1 MRGSGAGFDPS
12 EGVTP
17 EKLEHCDGNM
27 AASYPQHSEHA
38 DRRGA
43 RGLKRSADLMLLQ
56 HLDGPKD
63 DSSSDEEDV
72 LLFGPQPRKSA
83 RLDIDH
89 PLQARVPNLVTL
101 GLQAWEKEK
110 AATGSD
116 ASTRSSCRTPTQ
128 RVPTK
133 ILEAL
138 SQNIRRLQ
146 CAEHTSSDGASR
158 SGWDDSAEAY
168 TAKSDPERPDTV
180 VISAKHGTAPF
191 DLMAC
196 PYYRYDPKRFH
207 RCGWDLE
214 MGNTRMVRQHLIVD
228 HRVPNHCPMCYEKFG
243 SEVARNQHVAL
254 RTCDLRDPPAGLLVG
269 VSEGQ
274 AEELLRCGRRMQ
286 GASRGRR
293 NAKTKDGRAN
303 LGRSDSMGTLS
314 EEDKWHV
321 IWKVL
326 FPETPSP
333 QRAYLSAPAE
343 CEAAAL
349 RRFWRRA
356 GPGLVAD
363 DLAGQELLRWE
374 DTREEAT
381 LAALHGSVLAGMMDK
396 SGLVVRM
403 INCTVTEGR
412 Q

>member
-1 MRGSGAGFDPS
+1 
-12 EGVTP
+12 
-17 EKLEHCDGNM
+17 M
-27 AASYPQHSEHA
+27 AANKPQHAEHA

-43 RGLKRSADLMLLQ
+43 RGLKRSADLM
-56 HLDGPKD
+56 LDGPKD

-72 LLFGPQPRKSA
+72 LLFGPQPHKSA
-83 RLDIDH
+83 RIDTDH

-116 ASTRSSCRTPTQ
+116 ASTGSYSRTPAQ
-128 RVPTK
+128 RVPKK

-146 CAEHTSSDGASR
+146 CVEHASSDGASR
-158 SGWDDSAEAY
+158 SGCDDSAEAY

-196 PYYRYDPKRFH
+196 PYYRYDPKRSH

-228 HRVPNHCPMCYEKFG
+228 HRVPNHCPRCYEKFG

-269 VSEGQ
+269 VSEDQ
-274 AEELLRCGRRMQ
+274 TQELLRCGRRMPR
-286 GASRGRR
+286 ASRGRQ

-303 LGRSDSMGTLS
+303 LGRSDSRVRLS

-326 FPETPSP
+326 FPETPCP
-333 QRAYLSAPAE
+333 RRAYLSAPAE
-343 CEAAAL
+343 REAAAL

-381 LAALHGSVLAGMMDK
+381 LAALHGSVLAGMMDR

-403 INCTVTEGR
+403 IDCTVTEGR
-412 Q
+412 QQNCA